1 MSTARP
7 PGILNDTSAR
17 TLVAGDL
24 EALFLPSHGMLCASL
39 RHRGAEILRRVE
51 NLEAGAARGST
62 AGIPLLHHG
71 RTVLRGR
78 AIAWRGSESVR
89 SRCRDHQEEFRA
101 TAMWKRSVSGAA
113 LCRRKTDASSRLARK
128 THFR

>member
-1 MSTARP
+1 MEMSTARP

-62 AGIPLLHHG
+62 ARIPLLHPW
-71 RTVLRGR
+71 
-78 AIAWRGSESVR
+78 AN
-89 SRCRDHQEEFRA
+89 
-101 TAMWKRSVSGAA
+101 
-113 LCRRKTDASSRLARK
+113 RLAGSRYSVAGGGVGVGPLSPRLPVDE
-128 THFR
+128 H